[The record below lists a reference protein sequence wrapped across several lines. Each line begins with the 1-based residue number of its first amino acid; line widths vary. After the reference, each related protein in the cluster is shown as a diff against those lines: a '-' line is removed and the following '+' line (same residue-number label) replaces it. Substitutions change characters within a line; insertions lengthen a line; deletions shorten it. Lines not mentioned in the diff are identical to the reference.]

1 MYINISWKYAILV
14 RNSLKK
20 KFIENII
27 LGGGVAHTC
36 NSLLCN
42 RQRWFEASLVK
53 NVSKNLTQ

>member
-27 LGGGVAHTC
+27 LGGGGWLIHVIPCYATGKDG
-36 NSLLCN
+36 L
-42 RQRWFEASLVK
+42 RPAW
-53 NVSKNLTQ
+53 SKMLARI